1 MNLTETSLRNPAG
14 VLVAILMVALLGVF
28 ALVKLPIQLFPNI
41 EEPVISIFTSWRAA
55 APTEIESEIIEPQER
70 ALAGLRGMQSLNAFA
85 NAGSAFI
92 NLQFAVGTDMQA
104 TMLEVISRMNQLPPL
119 PRDAQAPQISLGA
132 DGGNGPNN
140 TLSWFFVQLLPGTPG
155 PIDNYRRQ
163 IEELFRNRIE
173 SIPGVSNV
181 RINFGSEEELQ
192 IVFDP
197 ARAAE
202 LGIQIP
208 RIAQIA
214 GSADDVSGGF
224 VDIGRR
230 QYTVRFAGRY
240 SMEQFADL
248 VIEWRDGRPVRLGD
262 IATVQVRRGDRS
274 DLALQNGNPA
284 IGIQIMKE
292 NDANVLDTLT
302 AVKAEINSLRDNELK
317 KLGLSIAQS
326 FDPSVFINQAIDMVT
341 GNLFAGILLAV
352 GVLWLFVRDRRA
364 TLLVGLSI
372 PICLTVTLVMLYAF
386 GRTLNVISLAGL
398 AFGVGQALDTAI
410 VMLEAIA
417 QQRDRGL
424 AKLEATL
431 AGAKQVWPALLASTV
446 TAVIVFL
453 PIVFMRDAVSQLFA
467 DLALTISIAVIASLI
482 VAVTALPLAASRWL
496 NAENVHKG
504 SNDRYAAIA
513 SWIVR
518 WTDSPQRRYLTV
530 GVLFLAPV
538 VLTWALLPPLDYLP
552 PVKRDAIDGFIQLPP
567 GTNID
572 TIEQEFV
579 KPVAE
584 RLAPYMAGE
593 KEPAL
598 KNYYVL
604 AGPFGTNIGV
614 RPLDPDNIDE
624 LGKLINEEV
633 LAGFPDTQSF
643 ASQGNLFGGFGD
655 GRNIDFQLQ
664 ATDFPAL
671 LAAARFAEK
680 LIQEK
685 MPGAQVQA
693 FQGLEMAEPELRL
706 NPDDRRLNEIGWTRA
721 DIGTVVRALGDGM
734 FVGEYFDGERRL
746 DMILRASKWDSPE
759 ALAATPVATPLGNV
773 MPLGELVRVES
784 TVGAGGLRRVD
795 GHRTIGLNVSPP
807 KELSLG
813 QAIEVLKRDVEP
825 QVRAELPADGSV
837 HYEGNA
843 GSLREALSNMAE
855 NLAIALIALFLLLAA
870 LFRSV
875 KDSLYVILTIPLAS
889 FGGVL
894 ALVLLRLFTAQ
905 TLDLLTMVGFVVLM
919 GLVVNNAILLVDQA
933 RSEMRAGATV
943 RAAVESSLA
952 TRTRPIM
959 LTTLTTLFGMLPLV
973 LVPGPGSVLYRGL
986 GTVLVGGM
994 AVNSVF
1000 TLVLLPTLLRLI
1012 EKPAAAVAEQP
1023 GRQPPEREVM
1033 EAI

>member
-1 MNLTETSLRNPAG
+1 MNLTEVSLRNPAG
-14 VLVAILMVALLGVF
+14 VLVAILMVALLGIF
-28 ALVKLPIQLFPNI
+28 ALIKLPIQLFPNI

-55 APTEIESEIIEPQER
+55 APSEIESEIIEPQER
-70 ALAGLRGMQSLNAFA
+70 ALQGLRGLRNLNAFA
-85 NAGSAFI
+85 NAGSSFL

-119 PRDAQAPQISLGA
+119 PRDAQAPQISLGE

-140 TLSWFFVQLLPGTPG
+140 TLSWFFVQLLPGTQG

-163 IEELFRNRIE
+163 IEELFRSRIE
-173 SIPGVSNV
+173 SIPGVANV
-181 RINFGSEEELQ
+181 RINFGSDEELQ

-208 RIAQIA
+208 RMAQVA
-214 GSADDVSGGF
+214 GSAGDVSGGF

-230 QYTVRFAGRY
+230 QYTMRFAGRY
-240 SMEQFADL
+240 SVDQFSDL
-248 VIEWRDGRPVRLGD
+248 VLEWRDGRPVRLGD
-262 IATVQVRRGDRS
+262 VATIQVKRGDRS
-274 DLALQNGNPA
+274 ELALQNGNPA

-302 AVKAEINSLRDNELK
+302 AVKTQIDLLRDNELK
-317 KLGLSIAQS
+317 ALGLSIAQS
-326 FDPSVFINQAIDMVT
+326 FDPSVFIDQAIDMVT

-352 GVLWLFVRDRRA
+352 AVLWYFVRDRRA

-398 AFGVGQALDTAI
+398 AFGVGQSLDTAI

-417 QQRDRGL
+417 QQRDKGL
-424 AKLEATL
+424 SRLEATL

-467 DLALTISIAVIASLI
+467 DLALTISIAVIASLL

-496 NAENVHKG
+496 NTENVHKG
-504 SNDRYAAIA
+504 SNEKYAAIA
-513 SWIVR
+513 NWVMR
-518 WTDSPQRRYLTV
+518 WTDDARRRYITV
-530 GVLFLAPV
+530 GVLFFAPV

-552 PVKRDAIDGFIQLPP
+552 PVKRDAIDGFIQPPP

-572 TIEQEFV
+572 TIEREFV
-579 KPVAE
+579 QPFAQ

-593 KEPAL
+593 KEPKL

-604 AGPFGTNIGV
+604 VSPFGASIGV
-614 RPLDPDNIDE
+614 RPLDPDQIDE
-624 LGKLINEEV
+624 LGKLINEEMLV
-633 LAGFPDTQSF
+633 GFPDTQSF
-643 ASQGNLFGGFGD
+643 ATQGNLFGGFGD

-664 ATDFPAL
+664 SADFPAL
-671 LAAARFAEK
+671 LAAARKAEK

-693 FQGLEMAEPELRL
+693 FQGLEMDEPELRL
-706 NPDDRRLNEIGWTRA
+706 SPDDRRLNEVGWTRG
-721 DIGTVVRALGDGM
+721 DIGNVVRALGDGM

-759 ALAATPVATPLGNV
+759 ALSETPIATPGGSVL
-773 MPLGELVRVES
+773 PLGELVHVES
-784 TVGAGGLRRVD
+784 TVGTGGLRRVD

-813 QAIEVLKRDVEP
+813 QAVELLKRDVEP
-825 QVRAELPADGSV
+825 QIRAELPSDGAV
-837 HYEGNA
+837 QYEGNA
-843 GSLREALSNMAE
+843 GSLREALSNMAQ
-855 NLAIALIALFLLLAA
+855 NLGIALMALFLLLAA
-870 LFRSV
+870 LFRSA

-894 ALVLLRLFTAQ
+894 ALVLLRLFSNQ
-905 TLDLLTMVGFVVLM
+905 TLDLLTMIGFVVLM
-919 GLVVNNAILLVDQA
+919 GLVVNNAILLVDQT
-933 RSEMRAGATV
+933 RQEMREGASLRPALET
-943 RAAVESSLA
+943 ALA
-952 TRTRPIM
+952 TRTRPIV

-973 LVPGPGSVLYRGL
+973 LIPGPGSVLYRGL

-1000 TLVLLPTLLRLI
+1000 TLVLLPTLIRLT
-1012 EKPAAAVAEQP
+1012 ERSTEPAALPHKQP
-1023 GRQPPEREVM
+1023 L
-1033 EAI
+1033 EAL

>member
-1 MNLTETSLRNPAG
+1 
-14 VLVAILMVALLGVF
+14 
-28 ALVKLPIQLFPNI
+28 QLFPNI
-41 EEPVISIFTSWRAA
+41 EEPVISILTRWRAA
-55 APTEIESEIIEPQER
+55 APTEIESEILEPQER
-70 ALAGLRGMQSLNAFA
+70 ALQGLRGMQSLNAFA
-85 NAGSAFI
+85 NQGSAFL
-92 NLQFAVGTDMQA
+92 NLRFAVGTDMQA

-119 PRDAQAPQISLGA
+119 PRDAQAPQISLGE

-163 IEELFRNRIE
+163 IEELFRNRVE
-173 SIPGVSNV
+173 SIPGVANV
-181 RINFGSEEELQ
+181 RINFGAEEELQ

-197 ARAAE
+197 ARVAD

-208 RIAQIA
+208 RIAQVA
-214 GSADDVSGGF
+214 GNADDVSGGF

-240 SMEQFADL
+240 QVDQFADL
-248 VIEWRDGRPVRLGD
+248 VLEWRDGRPVRLGD
-262 IATVQVRRGDRS
+262 VATIQVRRGDRT

-292 NDANVLDTLT
+292 NDANVLDTLN
-302 AVKAEINSLRDNELK
+302 AVKAEIAQMRDNELSK
-317 KLGLSIAQS
+317 MGLSIAQS
-326 FDPSVFINQAIDMVT
+326 FDPSVFIDEAIDMVT

-352 GVLWLFVRDRRA
+352 AVLWYFVRDNRA

-372 PICLTVTLVMLYAF
+372 PICLTVTLVLLYAF

-398 AFGVGQALDTAI
+398 AFGVGQSLDTAI

-417 QQRDRGL
+417 QQRERGL
-424 AKLEATL
+424 SRLDATL

-453 PIVFMRDAVSQLFA
+453 PIVFMEDAVSQLFA

-496 NAENVHKG
+496 DAENVHKG
-504 SNDRYAAIA
+504 SDDRYRAIA
-513 SWIVR
+513 GWIVR
-518 WTDSPQRRYLTV
+518 WTDSSRRRHATV
-530 GVLFLAPV
+530 AVLFLAPV

-552 PVKRDAIDGFIQLPP
+552 PVKRDAIDGFIQPPP
-567 GTNID
+567 GTNVD
-572 TIEQEFV
+572 TIEREFV
-579 KPVAE
+579 TPVAE

-593 KEPAL
+593 KEPKL

-604 AGPFGTNIGV
+604 VSPFGASIGV
-614 RPLDPDNIDE
+614 RPLDPDHIDE
-624 LGKLINEEV
+624 LDRLVNDYV
-633 LAGFPDTQSF
+633 LAGFPDVQSF
-643 ASQGNLFGGFGD
+643 AAQGNLFGGFGD

-664 ATDFPAL
+664 ATDFDQL
-671 LAAARFAEK
+671 LAAARAAEK
-680 LIQEK
+680 LIVEK

-693 FQGLEMAEPELRL
+693 FQDLEMANPELRL
-706 NPDDRRLNEIGWTRA
+706 NPDDRRLNEVGWTRG

-746 DMILRASKWDSPE
+746 DMILRASQWDSPE
-759 ALAATPVATPLGNV
+759 QLASTPVATPAGSVL
-773 MPLGELVRVES
+773 PLGELVEVQS

-813 QAIEVLKRDVEP
+813 QAIEQLKRDVEP
-825 QVRAELPADGSV
+825 EIRRQLPADGSI

-843 GSLREALSNMAE
+843 GSLRDALANMAQ
-855 NLAIALIALFLLLAA
+855 NLSIALVALFLLLAA
-870 LFRSV
+870 LFRSI

-894 ALVLLRLFTAQ
+894 ALVILRLFTPQ
-905 TLDLLTMVGFVVLM
+905 TLDLLTMIGFVVLM

-933 RSEMRAGATV
+933 RTEMRDGATV
-943 RAAVESSLA
+943 RAAIESSLA

-973 LVPGPGSVLYRGL
+973 LV
-986 GTVLVGGM
+986 
-994 AVNSVF
+994 
-1000 TLVLLPTLLRLI
+1000 
-1012 EKPAAAVAEQP
+1012 
-1023 GRQPPEREVM
+1023 
-1033 EAI
+1033 

>member
-14 VLVAILMVALLGVF
+14 VLVAILMIGLLGVL

-41 EEPVISIFTSWRAA
+41 EEPAISIFTSWRAA

-70 ALAGLRGMQSLNAFA
+70 ALQGLRGLQSLNAFA
-85 NAGSAFI
+85 NAGSSFL
-92 NLQFAVGTDMQA
+92 NLRFAVGTDMQA

-119 PRDAQAPQISLGA
+119 PRDAQAPQISLGE

-140 TLSWFFVQLLPGTPG
+140 TLSWFFVQLLPGTTG

-163 IEELFRNRIE
+163 IEELFRNRLE
-173 SIPGVSNV
+173 SIPGVANV

-197 ARAAE
+197 ARAAD
-202 LGIQIP
+202 LGVQIP
-208 RIAQIA
+208 RIAQAA
-214 GSADDVSGGF
+214 GNAGDVSGGF

-230 QYTVRFAGRY
+230 QYTVRFAGKY
-240 SMEQFADL
+240 SVDQFADL
-248 VIEWRDGRPVRLGD
+248 IIEWRDGRPVRLGD
-262 IATVQVRRGDRS
+262 VATIQVRRGDRTES
-274 DLALQNGNPA
+274 VLQNGNPA

-292 NDANVLDTLT
+292 NDANVLETLT
-302 AVKAEINSLRDNELK
+302 AVKKTIDGLRENELK
-317 KLGLSIAQS
+317 KMGLSIAQS
-326 FDPSVFINQAIDMVT
+326 FDPSVFIGQAIDMVT

-352 GVLWLFVRDRRA
+352 AVLWYFVRDRRA

-417 QQRDRGL
+417 QQRERGL
-424 AKLEATL
+424 ARIEAAL

-453 PIVFMRDAVSQLFA
+453 PIVFMQDSVSQLFA
-467 DLALTISIAVIASLI
+467 DLALTISIAVVASLI
-482 VAVTALPLAASRWL
+482 VSVTAMPLAASRWL
-496 NAENVHKG
+496 DAEKVHQG
-504 SNDRYAAIA
+504 SGDRYAAVA
-513 SWIVR
+513 GWIVR
-518 WTDSPQRRYLTV
+518 WTDSAKRRQATV
-530 GVLFLAPV
+530 AVLFLAPV

-552 PVKRDAIDGFIQLPP
+552 PVKRDAIDGFVQLPP

-572 TIEQEFV
+572 TVDREFV
-579 KPVAE
+579 QPVAQ

-598 KNYYVL
+598 KNYYIWSG
-604 AGPFGTNIGV
+604 AFGTNFGI
-614 RPLDPDNIDE
+614 RPLDPDDIDE
-624 LGKLINEEV
+624 LGKLVNEEITV
-633 LAGFPDTQSF
+633 GFPDTQVF

-664 ATDFPAL
+664 SADFTGL
-671 LAAARFAEK
+671 LAAARTAQK

-706 NPDDRRLNEIGWTRA
+706 SPDDRRLNEVGWTRG
-721 DIGTVVRALGDGM
+721 DIGTVVRALGDGV
-734 FVGEYFDGERRL
+734 FAGEYFDGERRL
-746 DMILRASKWDSPE
+746 DIILRASKWETPE
-759 ALAATPVATPLGNV
+759 ALAQTPIVTPAGSV
-773 MPLGELVRVES
+773 MPLGELVSVES

-795 GHRTIGLNVSPP
+795 GHRTVALNVSPP

-813 QAIEVLKRDVEP
+813 QAIELLQREVEP
-825 QVRAELPADGSV
+825 QVRAALPSDGSV

-843 GSLREALSNMAE
+843 GSLREALSNMAA
-855 NLAIALIALFLLLAA
+855 NLAIALVALFLLLAA

-875 KDSLYVILTIPLAS
+875 KDSLFVILTIPLAS

-894 ALVLLRLFTAQ
+894 ALVLLRLVTPQ

-933 RSEMRAGATV
+933 RTELRNGMTLRASV
-943 RAAVESSLA
+943 EAALA

-986 GTVLVGGM
+986 ATVLVGGM

-1000 TLVLLPTLLRLI
+1000 TLVLLPTLLRLT
-1012 EKPAAAVAEQP
+1012 EKPEPASSTVA
-1023 GRQPPEREVM
+1023 GRQPL
-1033 EAI
+1033 EAL

>member
-14 VLVAILMVALLGVF
+14 VLVAILMVALLGIF

-70 ALAGLRGMQSLNAFA
+70 ALQGLRGLQSLNAFA
-85 NAGSAFI
+85 NQGSAFL
-92 NLQFAVGTDMQA
+92 NLQFAVGTDMQS

-119 PRDAQAPQISLGA
+119 PRDAQAPQISLGE

-163 IEELFRNRIE
+163 IEELFRTRVE

-181 RINFGSEEELQ
+181 RINFGAEEELQ

-208 RIAQIA
+208 RIAQVA
-214 GSADDVSGGF
+214 GNADDVSGGF

-240 SMEQFADL
+240 AVDQFSDL
-248 VIEWRDGRPVRLGD
+248 VLEWRDGRPVRLGD
-262 IATVQVRRGDRS
+262 VATVQVRRGDRT

-292 NDANVLDTLT
+292 NDANVLETLN
-302 AVKAEINSLRDNELK
+302 AVKAEIFSMRDNELK
-317 KLGLSIAQS
+317 AMGLSIAQS
-326 FDPSVFINQAIDMVT
+326 FDPSVFIGAAIDMVT

-352 GVLWLFVRDRRA
+352 AVLWYFVRDRRA

-372 PICLTVTLVMLYAF
+372 PICLTVTLVMLYVF
-386 GRTLNVISLAGL
+386 DRTLNVISLAGL
-398 AFGVGQALDTAI
+398 AFGVGQSLDTAI

-417 QQRDRGL
+417 QQRERGL
-424 AKLEATL
+424 SRIEATL
-431 AGAKQVWPALLASTV
+431 AGARQVWPALLASTV

-453 PIVFMRDAVSQLFA
+453 PIVFMQDAVSQLFA

-496 NAENVHKG
+496 NAEDMHKG
-504 SNDRYAAIA
+504 SNARYAAVA
-513 SWIVR
+513 NWIVR
-518 WTDSPQRRYLTV
+518 WTDAPRRRQATV
-530 GVLFLAPV
+530 AVLFLAPV
-538 VLTWALLPPLDYLP
+538 VLTWVLLPPLDYLP

-572 TIEQEFV
+572 TVEREFV

-593 KEPAL
+593 KEPKL

-604 AGPFGTNIGV
+604 AGAFGTTIGV
-614 RPLDPDNIDE
+614 RPLDPDHIDE
-624 LGKLINEEV
+624 LNTLVNEHV
-633 LAGFPDTQSF
+633 LAGFPDVQSF
-643 ASQGNLFGGFGD
+643 ATQGNLFGGFGD

-664 ATDFPAL
+664 ATNFEAL
-671 LAAARFAEK
+671 LAAARSAEK
-680 LIQEK
+680 LIRDK

-693 FQGLEMAEPELRL
+693 FQDLEMANPELRL
-706 NPDDRRLNEIGWTRA
+706 NPDDRRLSEIGWSRG

-746 DMILRASKWDSPE
+746 DMILRASRWDSPE
-759 ALAATPVATPLGNV
+759 QLASTPVATPAGNV

-784 TVGAGGLRRVD
+784 TVGAAGLRRVD

-825 QVRAELPADGSV
+825 QIRAELPADGTV
-837 HYEGNA
+837 QYEGNA
-843 GSLREALSNMAE
+843 GSLREALANMAE
-855 NLAIALIALFLLLAA
+855 NLVIALKALFLLLAA

-894 ALVLLRLFTAQ
+894 ALVVLRLFTAQ

-933 RSEMRAGATV
+933 RSEMRAGAAL
-943 RAAVESSLA
+943 RAAVESALA

-994 AVNSVF
+994 AVNSIF
-1000 TLVLLPTLLRLI
+1000 TLVLLPTLLRLT
-1012 EKPAAAVAEQP
+1012 EKPSVVAADAP
-1023 GRQPPEREVM
+1023 LPSSKPLM
-1033 EAI
+1033 EAT

>member
-14 VLVAILMVALLGVF
+14 VLVAILMVVLLGVF
-28 ALVKLPIQLFPNI
+28 ALVKLPIQLFPNVDA
-41 EEPVISIFTSWRAA
+41 PVISIFTSWRAA
-55 APTEIESEIIEPQER
+55 APAEIESEIIEPQER
-70 ALAGLRGMQSLNAFA
+70 ALQGLRGVQSMNAFA

-92 NLQFAVGTDMQA
+92 NLEFSVGTDMQA
-104 TMLEVISRMNQLPPL
+104 TLLEVISRMNQLPPL
-119 PRDAQAPQISLGA
+119 PRDAQAPQISLGE

-140 TLSWFFVQLLPGTPG
+140 TLSWFFVQLLPGTAG

-163 IEELFRNRIE
+163 IEELFRNRVE
-173 SIPGVSNV
+173 SIPGVANV
-181 RINFGSEEELQ
+181 RINFGSDEELQ

-214 GSADDVSGGF
+214 GNAADVSGGF

-230 QYTVRFAGRY
+230 QYTMRFAGRY
-240 SMEQFADL
+240 SVDQFSDL

-262 IATVQVRRGDRS
+262 LATVQVRRGDRS
-274 DLALQNGNPA
+274 ELALQNGNPA

-292 NDANVLDTLT
+292 NDANVLETLT
-302 AVKAEINSLRDNELK
+302 AVKAEIELMRATELK
-317 KLGLSIAQS
+317 ALGLSIAQS
-326 FDPSVFINQAIDMVT
+326 FDPSVFIGQAIDMVT

-352 GVLWLFVRDRRA
+352 LVLWYFVRDKRA

-372 PICLTVTLVMLYAF
+372 PICLTVTLVVLHVA

-424 AKLEATL
+424 ARLEATL

-482 VAVTALPLAASRWL
+482 VAVTVLPLAASRWL
-496 NAENVHKG
+496 ETDKLHKASG
-504 SNDRYAAIA
+504 IGYAAVARRIME
-513 SWIVR
+513 
-518 WTDSPQRRYLTV
+518 WTDSAKRRYLTI
-530 GVLFLAPV
+530 GALFFAPIA
-538 VLTWALLPPLDYLP
+538 LTWILLPPLDYLP
-552 PVKRDAIDGFIQLPP
+552 PVKRDAIDGFVQFPP
-567 GTNID
+567 GSNMD
-572 TIEQEFV
+572 TIEREFV
-579 KPVAE
+579 QPVAE
-584 RLAPYMAGE
+584 RLAPYMKGE
-593 KEPAL
+593 KQPAL

-604 AGPFGTNIGV
+604 AGPGGGGIGV
-614 RPLDPDNIDE
+614 RPLDPDDIGV
-624 LGKLINEEV
+624 LGKLINEEILV
-633 LAGFPDTQSF
+633 GFPDTQSF

-664 ATDFPAL
+664 SADFEAL
-671 LAAARFAEK
+671 LAAARSAEK

-693 FQGLEMAEPELRL
+693 FQGLELAEPELRL
-706 NPDDRRLNEIGWTRA
+706 APDDRRLNEVGWSRG

-746 DMILRASKWDSPE
+746 DMILRASRWDSPE
-759 ALAATPVATPLGNV
+759 ALAATPVATPTGNV

-807 KELSLG
+807 KELSLQ
-813 QAIEVLKRDVEP
+813 QAIDVLKRDVEP
-825 QVRAELPADGSV
+825 QIRAQLPGDGSV

-843 GSLREALSNMAE
+843 GSLREALGNMAQ
-855 NLAIALIALFLLLAA
+855 NLSFALIALFLLLAA

-894 ALVLLRLFTAQ
+894 ALIILRLFTPQ

-933 RSEMRAGATV
+933 RSELRGGAPL
-943 RAAVESSLA
+943 RSAVESALA

-986 GTVLVGGM
+986 GAVLVGGM
-994 AVNSVF
+994 AVNSLF
-1000 TLVLLPTLLRLI
+1000 TLILLPTLLRLFEGRESAI
-1012 EKPAAAVAEQP
+1012 EVSTA
-1023 GRQPPEREVM
+1023 RLSPEPS
-1033 EAI
+1033 

>member
-1 MNLTETSLRNPAG
+1 MNLTDVSLRNPAG

-28 ALVKLPIQLFPNI
+28 ALIKLPIQLFPNI
-41 EEPVISIFTSWRAA
+41 DEPAISIFTSWRAA
-55 APTEIESEIIEPQER
+55 APSEIESEIIEPQER
-70 ALAGLRGMQSLNAFA
+70 ALQGLRGLQSLNAFA
-85 NAGSAFI
+85 NQGSAFL
-92 NLQFAVGTDMQA
+92 NLRFAVGTDMQA

-119 PRDAQAPQISLGA
+119 PRDAQAPQISLGE

-155 PIDNYRRQ
+155 PIDNYRRK
-163 IEELFRNRIE
+163 IEELFRSRVE
-173 SIPGVSNV
+173 SVPGVSNV
-181 RINFGSEEELQ
+181 RINFGADEELQ

-208 RIAQIA
+208 RIAQVA

-240 SMEQFADL
+240 QVDQFADL

-262 IATVQVRRGDRS
+262 VATVQVKRGDRT
-274 DLALQNGNPA
+274 DLAVQNGNPA

-292 NDANVLDTLT
+292 NDANVLETLT
-302 AVKAEINSLRDNELK
+302 AVKEQIALMRDNELAQM
-317 KLGLSIAQS
+317 GLSIAQS
-326 FDPSVFINQAIDMVT
+326 FDPSVFIDQAIDMVT
-341 GNLFAGILLAV
+341 GNLFAGVLLAV
-352 GVLWLFVRDRRA
+352 AVLWIFVRDRRA

-417 QQRDRGL
+417 QQRERGL
-424 AKLEATL
+424 NRLEATL
-431 AGAKQVWPALLASTV
+431 AGARQVWPALLASTV

-453 PIVFMRDAVSQLFA
+453 PIVFMQDAVSQLFA
-467 DLALTISIAVIASLI
+467 DLALTISIAVVSSLI
-482 VAVTALPLAASRWL
+482 VAVTALPLAAARWL
-496 NAENVHKG
+496 DTTKVHHG
-504 SNDRYAAIA
+504 AGDQYAAIA
-513 SWIVR
+513 GWIVR
-518 WTDSPQRRYLTV
+518 WTDDPRRRYATV
-530 GVLFLAPV
+530 GVLFVAPII
-538 VLTWALLPPLDYLP
+538 LTWALLPPLDYLP
-552 PVKRDAIDGFIQLPP
+552 PVKRDAIDGFVQLPP
-567 GTNID
+567 GTNIA
-572 TIEQEFV
+572 TVEQEFV
-579 KPVAE
+579 KPVVE
-584 RLAPYMAGE
+584 RLAPYMKGD
-593 KEPAL
+593 KQPAL

-604 AGPFGTNIGV
+604 AGPFGTNFAV
-614 RPLDPDNIDE
+614 RPLDPDRIGEIGRIVDE
-624 LGKLINEEV
+624 EIMV
-633 LAGFPDTQSF
+633 GFPDTQIY
-643 ASQGNLFGGFGD
+643 AAQGNLFGGFGD

-664 ATDFPAL
+664 SADFPAL
-671 LAAARFAEK
+671 LAAARKAEK
-680 LIQEK
+680 LVQEK

-706 NPDDRRLNEIGWTRA
+706 APDDRRLNEIGWTRS

-746 DMILRASKWDSPE
+746 DVILRASNWDSPE
-759 ALAATPVATPLGNV
+759 ALADTPIATPAGAVV
-773 MPLGELVRVES
+773 PLGELVRVES
-784 TVGAGGLRRVD
+784 TVGTGGLRRVD

-813 QAIEVLKRDVEP
+813 QAIEVLKREVEP
-825 QVRAELPADGSV
+825 QIRAALPADGSV

-843 GSLREALSNMAE
+843 GSLREALSNMAQ
-855 NLAIALIALFLLLAA
+855 NLAFALIALFLLLAA

-894 ALVLLRLFTAQ
+894 ALVLLRLVTAQ

-933 RSEMRAGATV
+933 RSEMRGGATV
-943 RAAVESSLA
+943 RAAVEAALA
-952 TRTRPIM
+952 TRTRPIL

-1000 TLVLLPTLLRLI
+1000 TLVLLPTLLRLV
-1012 EKPAAAVAEQP
+1012 EKEGPQPAAE
-1023 GRQPPEREVM
+1023 PPKPLDPKALET
-1033 EAI
+1033 A

>member
-41 EEPVISIFTSWRAA
+41 EEPVISIFTQWRAA

-70 ALAGLRGMQSLNAFA
+70 ALQGIRGLRSLNAFA
-85 NAGSAFI
+85 NAGSGFV

-119 PRDAQAPQISLGA
+119 PRDAQAPQISLGE

-163 IEELFRNRIE
+163 IEEIFRNRVE
-173 SIPGVSNV
+173 PIPGVSNV
-181 RINFGSEEELQ
+181 RINFGADEELQ

-208 RIAQIA
+208 RIAQVA
-214 GSADDVSGGF
+214 GNADDISGGF

-240 SMEQFADL
+240 AIDQFEDL
-248 VIEWRDGRPVRLGD
+248 VLEWRDGRPVRLGD
-262 IATVQVRRGDRS
+262 VATVQVRRGDRTN
-274 DLALQNGNPA
+274 LAMQNGNPA
-284 IGIQIMKE
+284 IGIQIMRE
-292 NDANVLDTLT
+292 PDANVLDTLT
-302 AVKAEINSLRDNELK
+302 AVKAEIELMRENDLK

-326 FDPSVFINQAIDMVT
+326 FDPAVFINQAIDMVT

-352 GVLWLFVRDRRA
+352 AVLWYFVRDRRA

-372 PICLTVTLVMLYAF
+372 PICLTVTLVMLYVF
-386 GRTLNVISLAGL
+386 DRTLNVISLACL
-398 AFGVGQALDTAI
+398 AFGVGQSLDTAI

-417 QQRDRGL
+417 QQRERGL
-424 AKLEATL
+424 NRIDATL

-453 PIVFMRDAVSQLFA
+453 PIVFMQDAVSQLFA

-482 VAVTALPLAASRWL
+482 VAVTVLPLAASRWL
-496 NAENVHKG
+496 DAENIHKG
-504 SNDRYAAIA
+504 SNERYAAVA
-513 SWIVR
+513 RRIVA
-518 WTDSPQRRYLTV
+518 WTDSGRRRHATV
-530 GVLFLAPV
+530 AVLFLAPI
-538 VLTWALLPPLDYLP
+538 VLTWVLLPPLDYLP

-572 TIEQEFV
+572 TIENEFV
-579 KPVAE
+579 KPVAD

-593 KEPAL
+593 KEPKL

-614 RPLDPDNIDE
+614 RPLDPDHIDE
-624 LGKLINEEV
+624 LNTLVNETV
-633 LAGFPDTQSF
+633 LAGFPDVQSF

-664 ATDFPAL
+664 ATNFEQL
-671 LAAARFAEK
+671 LVAARAAEK
-680 LIQEK
+680 LIQQK

-693 FQGLEMAEPELRL
+693 FQDLEMADPELRL
-706 NPDDRRLNEIGWTRA
+706 NPYDRRLNEVGWSRG

-759 ALAATPVATPLGNV
+759 QLASTPVATPAGNV
-773 MPLGELVRVES
+773 MPLGELVQVES

-795 GHRTIGLNVSPP
+795 GRRTIGLNVSPP
-807 KELSLG
+807 RDMSLG
-813 QAIEVLKRDVEP
+813 DAVEFLKREVEP
-825 QVRAELPADGSV
+825 ELRSQLPADGSIR
-837 HYEGNA
+837 YEGNA
-843 GSLREALSNMAE
+843 GSLREALGNMAQ

-875 KDSLYVILTIPLAS
+875 KDSMYVILTIPLAS

-894 ALVLLRLFTAQ
+894 ALVILRLFTPQ

-933 RSEMRAGATV
+933 RSEMREGASV
-943 RAAVESSLA
+943 RAAVESALA

-973 LVPGPGSVLYRGL
+973 LVPGPGSALYRGL

-1012 EKPAAAVAEQP
+1012 EKPATRSEAAVTLKP
-1023 GRQPPEREVM
+1023 M
-1033 EAI
+1033 EAL

>member
-28 ALVKLPIQLFPNI
+28 ALIKLPIQLFPNI
-41 EEPVISIFTSWRAA
+41 DEPVISIFTSWRAA

-70 ALAGLRGMQSLNAFA
+70 ALTGLRGMQSLNAFA

-173 SIPGVSNV
+173 SIPGVANV

-240 SMEQFADL
+240 SMDQFADL

-302 AVKAEINSLRDNELK
+302 AVKAEISSLRDNELQK
-317 KLGLSIAQS
+317 MGLSIAQS
-326 FDPSVFINQAIDMVT
+326 FDPSVFIDQAIDMVT

-417 QQRDRGL
+417 QQRERGL

-504 SNDRYAAIA
+504 SNDKYAAVA
-513 SWIVR
+513 NWIVR
-518 WTDSPQRRYLTV
+518 WTDAPKRRYLTV
-530 GVLFLAPV
+530 GVLFIAPV

-579 KPVAE
+579 KPVAA

-604 AGPFGTNIGV
+604 AGAFGTTIGV

-633 LAGFPDTQSF
+633 LVGFPDTQSF

-671 LAAARFAEK
+671 LSAARFAEK

-759 ALAATPVATPLGNV
+759 ALADTPVATPVGSV
-773 MPLGELVRVES
+773 MPLSELVSVES

-813 QAIEVLKRDVEP
+813 QAIELLKRDVEP
-825 QVRAELPADGSV
+825 QVREQLPADGSV

-843 GSLREALSNMAE
+843 GSLREALANMAE

-875 KDSLYVILTIPLAS
+875 KDSMYVILTIPLAS

-894 ALVLLRLFTAQ
+894 ALVLLRLFTPQ

-1012 EKPAAAVAEQP
+1012 EKPESVPAQVQP
-1023 GRQPPEREVM
+1023 QPLG
-1033 EAI
+1033 AI

>member
-28 ALVKLPIQLFPNI
+28 ALIKLPIQLFPNI

-55 APTEIESEIIEPQER
+55 APEEIESEILEPQER
-70 ALAGLRGMQSLNAFA
+70 ALQGLRGMQSLNAFA
-85 NAGSAFI
+85 NAGNAFI

-119 PRDAQAPQISLGA
+119 PRDAQAPQISLGE

-163 IEELFRNRIE
+163 IEEMFRSRIE

-181 RINFGSEEELQ
+181 RINFGSDEELQ

-208 RIAQIA
+208 RIAQVA

-230 QYTVRFAGRY
+230 QYTMRFAGRY
-240 SMEQFADL
+240 SMDQFSDL
-248 VIEWRDGRPVRLGD
+248 VLEWRDGRPIRLGD
-262 IATVQVRRGDRS
+262 IATIQVRRGDRS

-292 NDANVLDTLT
+292 NDANVLETLT
-302 AVKAEINSLRDNELK
+302 AVKKEIFSLRDNELK
-317 KLGLSIAQS
+317 KMGLSIAQS
-326 FDPSVFINQAIDMVT
+326 FDPSVFIDQAISMVT
-341 GNLFAGILLAV
+341 GNLFSGVVLAV
-352 GVLWLFVRDRRA
+352 LVLWYFIRDRRA

-417 QQRDRGL
+417 QQRERGL
-424 AKLEATL
+424 ARIEATL

-482 VAVTALPLAASRWL
+482 VSVTALPLAASRWL
-496 NAENVHKG
+496 NTENVHKG
-504 SNDRYAAIA
+504 SNAKYEAVAN
-513 SWIVR
+513 WIVR
-518 WTDSPQRRYLTV
+518 WTDTARRRYLTV
-530 GVLFLAPV
+530 AVLFVAPV

-552 PVKRDAIDGFIQLPP
+552 PVKRDAIDGFIQPPP

-572 TIEQEFV
+572 TIEREFV
-579 KPVAE
+579 QPFAK
-584 RLAPYMAGE
+584 RLAPYMSGE
-593 KEPAL
+593 KQPAL

-604 AGPFGTNIGV
+604 AGAFGTSIGV

-624 LGKLINEEV
+624 LGRLINEEV
-633 LAGFPDTQSF
+633 LVGFPDTQSF
-643 ASQGNLFGGFGD
+643 AAQGNLFGGFGD

-671 LAAARFAEK
+671 LAAARYAEK

-706 NPDDRRLNEIGWTRA
+706 NPDDRRLNEVGWSRG
-721 DIGTVVRALGDGM
+721 DIGTVVRSLGDGV

-759 ALAATPVATPLGNV
+759 ALAETPVATPIGSTV
-773 MPLGELVRVES
+773 PLGELVRVES
-784 TVGAGGLRRVD
+784 TVSAGGLRRVD

-813 QAIEVLKRDVEP
+813 QAIELLKAEVEP
-825 QVRAELPADGSV
+825 QVRAQLPADGSV

-843 GSLREALSNMAE
+843 GSLREALSNMAQ
-855 NLAIALIALFLLLAA
+855 NLGIALIALFLLLAA

-875 KDSLYVILTIPLAS
+875 KDSMYVILTIPLAS

-894 ALVLLRLFTAQ
+894 ALVLLRLFTPQ

-933 RSEMRAGATV
+933 RAEIRGGASV
-943 RAAVESSLA
+943 RAAVESALA

-1000 TLVLLPTLLRLI
+1000 TLLLLPTLLRLI
-1012 EKPAAAVAEQP
+1012 EKPDPVVVAEPDKQP
-1023 GRQPPEREVM
+1023 L
-1033 EAI
+1033 EAV

>member
-28 ALVKLPIQLFPNI
+28 ALVKLPVQLFPNVD
-41 EEPVISIFTSWRAA
+41 EPVISILTTWRAA
-55 APTEIESEIIEPQER
+55 APAEIESEIIEPQER
-70 ALAGLRGMQSLNAFA
+70 ALQGLRGMQSLNAFA

-92 NLQFAVGTDMQA
+92 NLQFAVGTNMQA

-173 SIPGVSNV
+173 SIPGVANV
-181 RINFGSEEELQ
+181 RINFGSAEELQ

-214 GSADDVSGGF
+214 GSAGDVSGGF

-240 SMEQFADL
+240 SVEQFADL

-262 IATVQVRRGDRS
+262 VASVQVRRGDRS
-274 DLALQNGNPA
+274 EMALQNGNPA

-292 NDANVLDTLT
+292 NDANVLETLT
-302 AVKAEINSLRDNELK
+302 AVKAEIGRLHDNELK

-326 FDPSVFINQAIDMVT
+326 FDPSVFIDQAIDMVT
-341 GNLFAGILLAV
+341 GNLLAGILLAV
-352 GVLWLFVRDRRA
+352 AVLWYFVRDRRA

-372 PICLTVTLVMLYAF
+372 PICLMVTLVVLHFA
-386 GRTLNVISLAGL
+386 GRSLNVISLAGL

-417 QQRDRGL
+417 QQRERGL
-424 AKLEATL
+424 ARVEATL
-431 AGAKQVWPALLASTV
+431 AGARQVWPALLASTV

-496 NAENVHKG
+496 NTENVHQG
-504 SNDRYAAIA
+504 SNERYAAIA
-513 SWIVR
+513 AWIVR
-518 WTDSPQRRYLTV
+518 WTDAGLRRYLTV
-530 GVLFLAPV
+530 AVLFFAPV

-552 PVKRDAIDGFIQLPP
+552 PVKRDAIDGFVQFPP
-567 GTNID
+567 GSNVD
-572 TIEQEFV
+572 TIEREFV
-579 KPVAE
+579 LPVAA

-593 KEPAL
+593 KQPAL

-604 AGPFGTNIGV
+604 VGPGGGGIGL
-614 RPLDPDNIDE
+614 RPLDPDDIDR
-624 LGKLINEEV
+624 LGKLVNEEI

-664 ATDFPAL
+664 STDFPAL
-671 LAAARFAEK
+671 LAAARHAEK

-693 FQGLEMAEPELRL
+693 FQGLELAEPELRL
-706 NPDDRRLNEIGWTRA
+706 APDDRRLAEVGWSRG

-759 ALAATPVATPLGNV
+759 ALADTPIATPGGSVL
-773 MPLGELVRVES
+773 PLGELVRVES

-813 QAIEVLKRDVEP
+813 QAVEILKRDVEP
-825 QVRAELPADGSV
+825 QLRAQLPADGAV

-843 GSLREALSNMAE
+843 GSLREALANMGE
-855 NLAIALIALFLLLAA
+855 NLGIALIALFLLLAA

-875 KDSLYVILTIPLAS
+875 KDSMYVILTIPLAS

-894 ALVLLRLFTAQ
+894 ALVLLRLFTPQ

-933 RSEMRAGATV
+933 RSEMRSGATV
-943 RAAVESSLA
+943 RAAVESALA

-959 LTTLTTLFGMLPLV
+959 LTTLTTLFGMLPMV

-1012 EKPAAAVAEQP
+1012 EKPDSVESAEPDSQP
-1023 GRQPPEREVM
+1023 VGV
-1033 EAI
+1033 I

>member
-41 EEPVISIFTSWRAA
+41 EEPVISIFTTWRAA
-55 APTEIESEIIEPQER
+55 APSEIESEIIEPQER
-70 ALAGLRGMQSLNAFA
+70 ALQGLRGMQSLNAFA
-85 NAGSAFI
+85 NQGSAFL
-92 NLQFAVGTDMQA
+92 NLQFAVGTDMQS

-119 PRDAQAPQISLGA
+119 PRDAQAPQISLGQ

-163 IEELFRNRIE
+163 IEELFRNRVE
-173 SIPGVSNV
+173 SIPGVANV
-181 RINFGSEEELQ
+181 RVNFGADEELQ

-197 ARAAE
+197 AKAAE

-208 RIAQIA
+208 RIAQVA

-240 SMEQFADL
+240 QVDQFADL

-262 IATVQVRRGDRS
+262 VATVQVRRGDRNS
-274 DLALQNGNPA
+274 LALQNGNPA

-292 NDANVLDTLT
+292 NDANVLETLT
-302 AVKAEINSLRDNELK
+302 AVKKEIESMRENEFK
-317 KLGLSIAQS
+317 KMGLSIAQS
-326 FDPSVFINQAIDMVT
+326 FDPSVFIDQAINMVT
-341 GNLFAGILLAV
+341 GNLFSGVLLAIA
-352 GVLWLFVRDRRA
+352 VLWYFIRDRRA

-398 AFGVGQALDTAI
+398 AFGVGQSLDTAI

-417 QQRDRGL
+417 QQREKGL
-424 AKLEATL
+424 GRLEATL

-482 VAVTALPLAASRWL
+482 VSVTALPLAASRWL
-496 NAENVHKG
+496 NTENVHKG
-504 SNDRYAAIA
+504 NDDKYAAVA
-513 SWIVR
+513 RWIVR
-518 WTDSPQRRYLTV
+518 WTDTPQRRWATV
-530 GVLFLAPV
+530 AVLFIAPML
-538 VLTWALLPPLDYLP
+538 LTWLLLPPLDYLP
-552 PVKRDAIDGFIQLPP
+552 PVKRDAIDGFVQLPP

-572 TIEQEFV
+572 TVEREFV
-579 KPVAE
+579 EPMAK

-593 KEPAL
+593 KEPKL
-598 KNYYVL
+598 KNYYIL
-604 AGPFGTNIGV
+604 AGGFGTNFGI
-614 RPLDPDNIDE
+614 RPLDPDDIDV
-624 LGKLINEEV
+624 LGKVVNEEITV
-633 LAGFPDTQSF
+633 GFPDTQIY

-655 GRNIDFQLQ
+655 GRNIDLQLQ
-664 ATDFPAL
+664 SADFPNL
-671 LAAARFAEK
+671 LAAARKAEK

-693 FQGLEMAEPELRL
+693 FQDLELAEPELRL
-706 NPDDRRLNEIGWTRA
+706 EPDDRRLNEVGWTRG

-746 DMILRASKWDSPE
+746 DVILRASKWETPE
-759 ALAATPVATPLGNV
+759 ALASTPISTPAGNV
-773 MPLGELVRVES
+773 MPLGELVRVDS

-813 QAIEVLKRDVEP
+813 QAIEALKRDVEP
-825 QVRAELPADGSV
+825 EIRTALPPDGAV

-843 GSLREALSNMAE
+843 GSLREALGNMAQ
-855 NLAIALIALFLLLAA
+855 NLSIALIALFLLLAA

-894 ALVLLRLFTAQ
+894 ALVLLRLFTPQ

-933 RSEMRAGATV
+933 RAEIRAGATV
-943 RAAVESSLA
+943 RAAVESALA

-959 LTTLTTLFGMLPLV
+959 LTTLTTLFGMVPLV
-973 LVPGPGSVLYRGL
+973 VVPGPGSVLYRGL

-1012 EKPAAAVAEQP
+1012 ERPDPVIVADPAKQPLEAV
-1023 GRQPPEREVM
+1023 
-1033 EAI
+1033 

>member
-28 ALVKLPIQLFPNI
+28 ALIKLPIQLFPNV

-70 ALAGLRGMQSLNAFA
+70 ALAGLRGMRSLNAFA
-85 NAGSAFI
+85 NAGSAFL

-119 PRDAQAPQISLGA
+119 PRDAQAPQISLGE

-181 RINFGSEEELQ
+181 RINFGSDEELQ

-202 LGIQIP
+202 LGIQVP
-208 RIAQIA
+208 RIAQVA

-230 QYTVRFAGRY
+230 QYTMRFAGRY
-240 SMEQFADL
+240 SMDQFADL

-262 IATVQVRRGDRS
+262 IATIQVRRGDRT

-302 AVKAEINSLRDNELK
+302 AVKAQIDSLRENELK

-326 FDPSVFINQAIDMVT
+326 FDPSVFIGQAIDMVT

-352 GVLWLFVRDRRA
+352 AVLWFFVRDRRA

-417 QQRDRGL
+417 QQRERGL
-424 AKLEATL
+424 ARLEAAL

-496 NAENVHKG
+496 NAEDVHKG
-504 SNDRYAAIA
+504 SNAKYQAVAN
-513 SWIVR
+513 WIVR
-518 WTDSPQRRYLTV
+518 WTDSAKRRYLTV
-530 GVLFLAPV
+530 AVLFLAPV
-538 VLTWALLPPLDYLP
+538 VLTWVLLPPLDYLP

-572 TIEQEFV
+572 TIEREFV
-579 KPVAE
+579 QPVAK

-604 AGPFGTNIGV
+604 AGSFGTSIGV
-614 RPLDPDNIDE
+614 RPLDPDNIDW
-624 LGKLINEEV
+624 LGKIINEEV
-633 LAGFPDTQSF
+633 LAGFPDTESF
-643 ASQGNLFGGFGD
+643 AAQGNLFGGFGD

-671 LAAARFAEK
+671 LAAGRFAEK

-706 NPDDRRLNEIGWTRA
+706 NPDDRRLNEVGWSRG

-746 DMILRASKWDSPE
+746 DIILRASKWDSPE
-759 ALAATPVATPLGNV
+759 ALAATPVATPFGSV

-813 QAIEVLKRDVEP
+813 QAIEVLKREVEP
-825 QVRAELPADGSV
+825 AVRAQLPADGSV

-843 GSLREALSNMAE
+843 GSLREALSNMAQ

-894 ALVLLRLFTAQ
+894 ALVILRLFTNQ

-933 RSEMRAGATV
+933 RSEIRSGATV
-943 RAAVESSLA
+943 RAAVEASLA
-952 TRTRPIM
+952 TRTRPII

-1012 EKPAAAVAEQP
+1012 EKPAAVAVPHPNGQP
-1023 GRQPPEREVM
+1023 M
-1033 EAI
+1033 EAV

>member
-14 VLVAILMVALLGVF
+14 VLVAILMVALLGVIAF
-28 ALVKLPIQLFPNI
+28 VKLPIQLFPNI
-41 EEPVISIFTSWRAA
+41 EEPVISIFTTWRAA

-70 ALAGLRGMQSLNAFA
+70 ALQGLRGMQSLNAFA
-85 NAGSAFI
+85 NQGSAFL
-92 NLQFAVGTDMQA
+92 NLRFAVGTDMQA

-119 PRDAQAPQISLGA
+119 PRDAQAPQISLGE

-163 IEELFRNRIE
+163 IEELFRSRIE
-173 SIPGVSNV
+173 PIPGVANV
-181 RINFGSEEELQ
+181 RINFGAEEELQ

-197 ARAAE
+197 ARVAE

-208 RIAQIA
+208 RIAQVA
-214 GSADDVSGGF
+214 GNADDVSGGF

-240 SMEQFADL
+240 QVDQFADL
-248 VIEWRDGRPVRLGD
+248 VLEWRDGRPVRLGD
-262 IATVQVRRGDRS
+262 VATIQVRRGDRT

-292 NDANVLDTLT
+292 NDANVLDTLN
-302 AVKAEINSLRDNELK
+302 AVKDEIASMRDNELK
-317 KLGLSIAQS
+317 GLGLSIAQS
-326 FDPSVFINQAIDMVT
+326 FDPSVFIDEAIDMVT

-352 GVLWLFVRDRRA
+352 AVLWYFVRDNRA

-398 AFGVGQALDTAI
+398 AFGVGQSLDTAI

-417 QQRDRGL
+417 QQREKGL
-424 AKLEATL
+424 GRLEATL

-446 TAVIVFL
+446 TGVIVFL
-453 PIVFMRDAVSQLFA
+453 PIVFMQDAVSQLFA

-496 NAENVHKG
+496 DTENVHKG
-504 SNDRYAAIA
+504 SDRKYRAIA
-513 SWIVR
+513 GWIVR
-518 WTDSPQRRYLTV
+518 WTDSSRRRLATV
-530 GVLFLAPV
+530 AVLFLAPV

-572 TIEQEFV
+572 TVEREFV
-579 KPVAE
+579 KPVAD
-584 RLAPYMAGE
+584 RLAPYMAGD
-593 KEPAL
+593 KEPRL

-604 AGPFGTNIGV
+604 AGAFGTSIGV
-614 RPLDPDNIDE
+614 RPLDPDRIGE
-624 LGKLINEEV
+624 LDRLVNDYV
-633 LAGFPDTQSF
+633 LAGFPDVQSF
-643 ASQGNLFGGFGD
+643 AAQGNLFGGFGD

-664 ATDFPAL
+664 ATDFDKL
-671 LAAARFAEK
+671 LAAARAAEK

-693 FQGLEMAEPELRL
+693 FQALEMADPELRL
-706 NPDDRRLNEIGWTRA
+706 NPDDRRLNEVGWTRG

-759 ALAATPVATPLGNV
+759 QLAATPVATPVGSVL
-773 MPLGELVRVES
+773 PLGELVQVQS

-795 GHRTIGLNVSPP
+795 GHRTVALNVSPP
-807 KELSLG
+807 KDLSLG
-813 QAIEVLKRDVEP
+813 QAIEQLKRDVEP
-825 QVRAELPADGSV
+825 AIRAQLPADGSV

-843 GSLREALSNMAE
+843 GSLREALANMAQ
-855 NLAIALIALFLLLAA
+855 NLAIALVALFLLLAA

-875 KDSLYVILTIPLAS
+875 RDSLYVILTIPLAS

-894 ALVLLRLFTAQ
+894 ALVILRLFTPQ

-933 RSEMRAGATV
+933 RSEMREGAPV
-943 RAAVESSLA
+943 RAAIESALA

-1012 EKPAAAVAEQP
+1012 EKPSTAEAAVP
-1023 GRQPPEREVM
+1023 LKPM
-1033 EAI
+1033 EAL